1 MRLSALLLLLVSFSL
16 VPVAHAEPA
25 VRIASKQGGVSV
37 EAPPSW
43 TSRAV
48 EDPMLLVLTDPKN
61 QYAIVVF
68 REVKADMGVADLKEY
83 FEFKLE
89 KISGAWESAKLDQ
102 PQSGDVNG
110 KPARWVSG
118 TATMVDPK
126 GIKIPSRAVLAA
138 VEGQEYYYL
147 LLMTVR
153 ASAGAN
159 AEAILPQI
167 LKSFQAP

>member
-1 MRLSALLLLLVSFSL
+1 MKFSALLLLVMVLSF
-16 VPVAHAEPA
+16 VPVAQAES
-25 VRIASKQGGVSV
+25 VGRVASEQGGVSV
-37 EAPPSW
+37 EAPTSW

-68 REVKADMGVADLKEY
+68 REPKADMGVADLKEY

-89 KISGAWESAKLDQ
+89 KISGAWQDAKLDQ
-102 PQSGDVNG
+102 AQAGDVNG
-110 KPARWVSG
+110 KPARWVGG

-126 GIKIPSRAVLAA
+126 GIKIPSRVVLAA
-138 VEGQEYYYL
+138 VEGPEYYYL

-159 AEAILPQI
+159 AEAVFPQI